1 MKRIVNY
8 QTGVDVLGFPI
19 YVQHKICQDKP
30 TETKNEPKKRFLKV
44 VETIIKQH

>member
-19 YVQHKICQDKP
+19 YVQHQIYQDKP

-44 VETIIKQH
+44 VQTIIKQH